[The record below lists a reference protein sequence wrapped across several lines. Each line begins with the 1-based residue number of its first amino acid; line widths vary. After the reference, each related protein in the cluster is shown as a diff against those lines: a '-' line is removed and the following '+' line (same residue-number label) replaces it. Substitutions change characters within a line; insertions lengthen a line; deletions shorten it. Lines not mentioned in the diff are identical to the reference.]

1 MKYPETGTPTFLIYQ
16 LKKTNYPLEMI
27 TREELT
33 ADTLNSIEIM
43 DENPLPWLY
52 QSGYLTIKGYD
63 KEFKTYTL
71 GFPNHGV
78 KEGLEN
84 GYSNYIANKTVRQG
98 L

>member
-43 DENPLPWLY
+43 DENPLPLLY

-63 KEFKTYTL
+63 DRFNTYLL
-71 GFPNHGV
+71 GFPNREV
-78 KEGLEN
+78 EEGLASLPKPDE
-84 GYSNYIANKTVRQG
+84 
-98 L
+98 